1 MSRPDLSYAVMRLS
15 GYNASPTPATFHALN
30 HLLCYIYHHPHLP
43 LMYRSGT
50 NKANLQSYTVKGH
63 AEILDPDKYQGLMT
77 YTDADLARDLRCR
90 RSVSS
95 NIVEYNGTAVAW
107 GSHKQTVPGTCT
119 NITETTSIYKGV
131 KRTLEIRRFLES
143 MNDSVSGPTPVFE
156 DNQATIV
163 QIKKDRLTPRIRQ
176 LDMVLTWLHYQY
188 VRGTFSPLYIVT
200 TNNKGDMNTKPHGG
214 ETLVGKI
221 FAIIGYKFYP
231 PPSSLHYTLL
241 ELHKYNIGVHRGSF
255 LLPVKQKSSNLTLKK
270 ADPPPLHD
278 QR

>member
-1 MSRPDLSYAVMRLS
+1 
-15 GYNASPTPATFHALN
+15 
-30 HLLCYIYHHPHLP
+30 
-43 LMYRSGT
+43 MYRSGT

-95 NIVEYNGTAVAW
+95 NVVEYNGTAVAW

-163 QIKKDRLTPRIRQ
+163 QIKKDRLTPRIR
-176 LDMVLTWLHYQY
+176 
-188 VRGTFSPLYIVT
+188 
-200 TNNKGDMNTKPHGG
+200 
-214 ETLVGKI
+214 
-221 FAIIGYKFYP
+221 
-231 PPSSLHYTLL
+231 
-241 ELHKYNIGVHRGSF
+241 
-255 LLPVKQKSSNLTLKK
+255 
-270 ADPPPLHD
+270 
-278 QR
+278 